1 VLLRP
6 HEQPPQSVAMLP
18 GNHLAV
24 LHYVK
29 LVCRAD
35 LDERAQLGPLHD
47 APPTA
52 EPVHDLGRR
61 LRSCGY
67 AEERVQRCRTGRQ
80 CTLFRLRLPP
90 PGEGA
95 GRVEGESPESRPCRT
110 SRDTDQRA
118 AARAT
123 RPRRRADPAPDR
135 NARATSHQE
144 RQQSQS
150 HRPSWSRHEPRRP
163 QHPGRPDSRRII
175 RKHPHGIVPYDEP
188 LPKRHGPVR

>member
-1 VLLRP
+1 
-6 HEQPPQSVAMLP
+6 MLP

-80 CTLFRLRLPP
+80 CTLLRLRLPP
-90 PGEGA
+90 PGEA
-95 GRVEGESPESRPCRT
+95 PNT
-110 SRDTDQRA
+110 L
-118 AARAT
+118 
-123 RPRRRADPAPDR
+123 ADPT
-135 NARATSHQE
+135 RAESSVNTHT
-144 RQQSQS
+144 
-150 HRPSWSRHEPRRP
+150 
-163 QHPGRPDSRRII
+163 G
-175 RKHPHGIVPYDEP
+175 
-188 LPKRHGPVR
+188 